1 MTQSTK
7 KIQYESAV
15 PKFNSYAVVNGMLGL
30 HFHTDS
36 FFYLTGHNCKFSLSF
51 LTSII
56 RKIGKNNNY
65 LSQNY
70 PAENCVFIFDF
81 NL

>member
-7 KIQYESAV
+7 Q
-15 PKFNSYAVVNGMLGL
+15 NSTKVQFQNSIHLLLSMECWDCTFILI
-30 HFHTDS
+30 F

-56 RKIGKNNNY
+56 RKIGKTNTY